1 MVGRTCP
8 YCRFAFD
15 EGASVIGCPVCHA
28 VHHTDCWQE
37 NNGCAVALCAGGPS
51 MADSAEEAP
60 TTVMSPP
67 TQTPTPPPTQILPP
81 SPPPPTRPASPQ
93 PPPPVVAPPPVAQ
106 TTAQKPP
113 MPPAAPP
120 PGPPPA
126 AAPPPWPAGRK
137 PWTAFVPAMIAGLIL
152 LGGATAAAL
161 VLTEKH
167 HTPEAIPV
175 ETTSSYEEYEPEETT
190 SEYGSEE
197 SPEGYGSGGA
207 GTEDAPEETTEQTY
221 KDPEE
226 EAEEE
231 VKDALQRHFQ
241 LLVEGEYT
249 SAWDDLSP
257 SLTAKVS
264 QSRWE
269 EEERNDDLQSFH
281 LALNVS
287 ITGSHSAEAEVI
299 HFTTHALGS
308 GCHKWS
314 GSWEMVKQYGSWLI
328 NASGL
333 ERGSC

>member
-1 MVGRTCP
+1 M
-8 YCRFAFD
+8 AE
-15 EGASVIGCPVCHA
+15 EGA
-28 VHHTDCWQE
+28 
-37 NNGCAVALCAGGPS
+37 
-51 MADSAEEAP
+51 EAP
-60 TTVMSPP
+60 TTVMVPP
-67 TQTPTPPPTQILPP
+67 TQAPPPPLAQAAPP
-81 SPPPPTRPASPQ
+81 SPPPTQVMPPPPAQTPPPVPVSAGPPSKQ
-93 PPPPVVAPPPVAQ
+93 PPPPPVPPPMAPPGAV
-106 TTAQKPP
+106 
-113 MPPAAPP
+113 
-120 PGPPPA
+120 
-126 AAPPPWPAGRK
+126 PPPWPPVRK
-137 PWTAFVPAMIAGLIL
+137 PWTAFVPVMIAGLIL

-167 HTPEAIPV
+167 HTPEPIPV
-175 ETTSSYEEYEPEETT
+175 ETTSSYEENKPEETT

-197 SPEGYGSGGA
+197 SPESHGSA
-207 GTEDAPEETTEQTY
+207 GESTKEAPEETTEEN

-226 EAEEE
+226 E
-231 VKDALQRHFQ
+231 VKEALQRHFQ

-257 SLTAKVS
+257 SLTSKVS

-299 HFTTHALGS
+299 HFTTHALES

-314 GSWEMVKQYGSWLI
+314 GSWEMVKQRGSWLI
-328 NASGL
+328 NASHL

>member
-8 YCRFAFD
+8 YCRFGLE
-15 EGASVIGCPVCHA
+15 EGIPVIACSVCHA
-28 VHHTDCWQE
+28 VHHADCWQE
-37 NNGCAVALCAGGPS
+37 NSGCAVALCTGGPS
-51 MADSAEEAP
+51 MAEEGGEAP
-60 TTVMSPP
+60 TTVMAPP
-67 TQTPTPPPTQILPP
+67 NQA
-81 SPPPPTRPASPQ
+81 PPPPSARAAQPPPLPTQLMPPPPARTQPPISMSASPQSKQ
-93 PPPPVVAPPPVAQ
+93 PPPPPNPPPLAPPGAVPS
-106 TTAQKPP
+106 
-113 MPPAAPP
+113 
-120 PGPPPA
+120 
-126 AAPPPWPAGRK
+126 PWPPGRK
-137 PWTAFVPAMIAGLIL
+137 PWTAFVPVMIAGLIL

-167 HTPEAIPV
+167 HTPEPLPV
-175 ETTSSYEEYEPEETT
+175 ETRSSYEESKPEEPTGG
-190 SEYGSEE
+190 YGSEE
-197 SPEGYGSGGA
+197 SSESYGGG
-207 GTEDAPEETTEQTY
+207 GTSTEESPEEASEETY

-231 VKDALQRHFQ
+231 VKEALQRHFQ

-249 SAWDDLSP
+249 SAWNDLSP

-269 EEERNDDLQSFH
+269 EEERNDDLRSFQ

-299 HFTTHALGS
+299 HFSTHALES

-328 NASGL
+328 NASHL